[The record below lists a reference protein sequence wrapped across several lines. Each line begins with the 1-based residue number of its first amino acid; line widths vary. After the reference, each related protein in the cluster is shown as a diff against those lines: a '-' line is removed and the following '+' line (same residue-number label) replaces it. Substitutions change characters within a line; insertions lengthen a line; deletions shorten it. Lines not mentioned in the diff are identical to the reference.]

1 MRAFVGAHAAPP
13 MHANP
18 NAPIEIILTLVAFGA
33 AAFWWWGLRKLR
45 QERRFYPVWALVCG
59 GLLMLAIP
67 PLAAW
72 TLSSLWLHGSSGP
85 SQALSIALFTLFA
98 VWFALLTV
106 LPHPSRLQPSP
117 RAASRAQSGFL
128 ALMYTLLAILA
139 FLRWLIQDTLNPWLG
154 ALLLV
159 GASVTLLLALSTRA
173 RAWLWGLWNPSA
185 H

>member
-1 MRAFVGAHAAPP
+1 

-18 NAPIEIILTLVAFGA
+18 NAPIEIILTLAAFGA
-33 AAFWWWGLRKLR
+33 AAFWWWGLRRLR

-72 TLSSLWLHGSSGP
+72 TLSSLWLHGPGALAAKASGLALAA
-85 SQALSIALFTLFA
+85 SAFGLQA
-98 VWFALLTV
+98 V
-106 LPHPSRLQPSP
+106 LPRPSRLQASP
-117 RAASRAQSGFL
+117 RTASRALSGCF
-128 ALMYTLLAILA
+128 ALMFTLLATSA
-139 FLRWLIQDTLNPWLG
+139 FLRWLAPDMLNPWLG

-159 GASVTLLLALSTRA
+159 GASVSLLLALSTRT

>member
-1 MRAFVGAHAAPP
+1 MRAFVGSRATPP

-18 NAPIEIILTLVAFGA
+18 NAPIEVILTLAAFGA
-33 AAFWWWGLRKLR
+33 AAFWCWGLRRLR

-72 TLSSLWLHGSSGP
+72 TLSSLWLHGARA
-85 SQALSIALFTLFA
+85 QASTASVLALAASVFGLQA
-98 VWFALLTV
+98 V
-106 LPHPSRLQPSP
+106 LPRPSRLQRSS
-117 RAASRAQSGFL
+117 RTASRAQSGFW

-139 FLRWLIQDTLNPWLG
+139 FLRWLAPDTLNPWLG

-159 GASVTLLLALSTRA
+159 GASVTWLLALSTRA

>member
-1 MRAFVGAHAAPP
+1 

-18 NAPIEIILTLVAFGA
+18 NAPIKVILTLAAFGA
-33 AAFWWWGLRKLR
+33 AAFWWWSLRRLR
-45 QERRFYPVWALVCG
+45 QERRFYPVWAL

-72 TLSSLWLHGSSGP
+72 TLSSLWLHGPGA
-85 SQALSIALFTLFA
+85 QASNASVLALAASVFGLQA
-98 VWFALLTV
+98 V
-106 LPHPSRLQPSP
+106 LPRPSRLQLSS
-117 RAASRAQSGFL
+117 RVASRAQSGFW
-128 ALMYTLLAILA
+128 ALMYTLSAILA
-139 FLRWLIQDTLNPWLG
+139 FLRWLAPDILNPWLG

-159 GASVTLLLALSTRA
+159 GASVSLLLALSTRA

>member
-1 MRAFVGAHAAPP
+1 

-18 NAPIEIILTLVAFGA
+18 SAPIEIILTFAAFGA
-33 AAFWWWGLRKLR
+33 AAFWWWGLRRLR

-72 TLSSLWLHGSSGP
+72 TLSSLWLHGPGA
-85 SQALSIALFTLFA
+85 QAANASAL
-98 VWFALLTV
+98 ALAASVFGLQAV
-106 LPHPSRLQPSP
+106 LPRPSRLQLSP
-117 RAASRAQSGFL
+117 RATSRAQSGFW
-128 ALMYTLLAILA
+128 ALMCTLLATSA
-139 FLRWLIQDTLNPWLG
+139 FLRWLAPDILNPWLA

-159 GASVTLLLALSTRA
+159 GASVTWLLALSTRA
-173 RAWLWGLWNPSA
+173 RAWLWGLWNASA

>member
-1 MRAFVGAHAAPP
+1 MRAFVGSRATPP

-18 NAPIEIILTLVAFGA
+18 NAPIEIILTLAAFGA
-33 AAFWWWGLRKLR
+33 AAFWWWGLRRLR

-72 TLSSLWLHGSSGP
+72 TLSSLWLHGPGALAAKASGLALAA
-85 SQALSIALFTLFA
+85 SAFGLQA
-98 VWFALLTV
+98 V
-106 LPHPSRLQPSP
+106 LPRPSRLQASP
-117 RAASRAQSGFL
+117 RTASRALSGCF
-128 ALMYTLLAILA
+128 ALMSTLLATSA
-139 FLRWLIQDTLNPWLG
+139 FLRWLAPDMLNPWLG

-159 GASVTLLLALSTRA
+159 GAGVTWLLALSTRA